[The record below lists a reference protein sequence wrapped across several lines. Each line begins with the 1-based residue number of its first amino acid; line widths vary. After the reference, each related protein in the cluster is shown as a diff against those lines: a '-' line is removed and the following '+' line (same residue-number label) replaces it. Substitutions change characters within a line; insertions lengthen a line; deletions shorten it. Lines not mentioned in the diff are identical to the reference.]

1 MNALPSLLT
10 SAAPTAATP
19 AATPTRAAAR
29 EADAPRGFAKAL
41 GAAREQAPRTE
52 AERAAKAR
60 EAADGPKPGRDGQ
73 VSNDAAA
80 TEARDAGSDTA
91 TEADTDTRARDDD
104 ALAGTPAAPA
114 TDTRSTALRAMLPG
128 AATLRTAADAGTAAT
143 EGTDDAPA
151 GTGPAVAPLAIDS
164 RGDALRG
171 LRHTATA
178 AGRAASV
185 ATPADRAAVDGTET
199 PAGRFADALAAA
211 GTAAASPTATAVASA
226 RVAELPP
233 AAASPAGA
241 LAGAPASAP
250 STPPPAAAEAT
261 LPSPPGSPAFAG
273 ELAARLTTFVRDGV
287 EQARLHLNPAEM
299 GPVEVRIHLDGD
311 AARVLMSADLAPT
324 RQWLEQALPTLAAT
338 LRDAGLTLAGGG
350 VFEQA
355 SGGQTQGGASGD
367 SGRSR
372 PGDSAAQGTD
382 TALPATVPA
391 RRRGVVD
398 LVA

>member
-1 MNALPSLLT
+1 MNALPSLLA
-10 SAAPTAATP
+10 SAAPTTATP

-52 AERAAKAR
+52 AE
-60 EAADGPKPGRDGQ
+60 P
-73 VSNDAAA
+73 VA
-80 TEARDAGSDTA
+80 TDARDAGIDTGK
-91 TEADTDTRARDDD
+91 EADTDTRARDD
-104 ALAGTPAAPA
+104 APLPGTPAASA
-114 TDTRSTALRAMLPG
+114 TDTRQTALRAMLPS
-128 AATLRTAADAGTAAT
+128 AATLRTAADAGTAAA

-151 GTGPAVAPLAIDS
+151 GSGAAVAPLAIDN

-178 AGRAASV
+178 AGRAAS
-185 ATPADRAAVDGTET
+185 AAAPADRAATEGTDT

-211 GTAAASPTATAVASA
+211 GTAAASPTAPTAASV
-226 RVAELPP
+226 RPAELLP
-233 AAASPAGA
+233 AAAAPAGA
-241 LAGAPASAP
+241 LAGASAP
-250 STPPPAAAEAT
+250 VTSTPPATAEAT

-355 SGGQTQGGASGD
+355 GGGQAQGGAPGD
-367 SGRSR
+367 GGRSR
-372 PGDSAAQGTD
+372 PGDSAAQGID
-382 TALPATVPA
+382 TAPPAALPA

>member
-1 MNALPSLLT
+1 MNALPSLLA
-10 SAAPTAATP
+10 SATPTAANP
-19 AATPTRAAAR
+19 VATPTRAAAR

-52 AERAAKAR
+52 AERAAKT
-60 EAADGPKPGRDGQ
+60 RDGK
-73 VSNDAAA
+73 VSDDAAA
-80 TEARDAGSDTA
+80 TENRDPAVDTA
-91 TEADTDTRARDDD
+91 KEAETDTRARDDA
-104 ALAGTPAAPA
+104 ALAGTPAATA
-114 TDTRSTALRAMLPG
+114 TDTRPTALRAMLPG
-128 AATLRTAADAGTAAT
+128 AATLRTAADAGTAAAK
-143 EGTDDAPA
+143 ETDDAPA

-171 LRHTATA
+171 SRTTALA
-178 AGRAASV
+178 AAAARAPGVAAPAGRAA
-185 ATPADRAAVDGTET
+185 ADSTET

-211 GTAAASPTATAVASA
+211 GTAAASPTA
-226 RVAELPP
+226 P
-233 AAASPAGA
+233 AAASARPAELLPAGA
-241 LAGAPASAP
+241 LTGAAAPAI
-250 STPPPAAAEAT
+250 STPPPPAAEAT
-261 LPSPPGSPAFAG
+261 LPSPPGSPTFAG

-355 SGGQTQGGASGD
+355 SGGQGQGGAPGD
-367 SGRSR
+367 GGRGR
-372 PGDSAAQGTD
+372 PGDAAAQGTD
-382 TALPATVPA
+382 TALPAALPA